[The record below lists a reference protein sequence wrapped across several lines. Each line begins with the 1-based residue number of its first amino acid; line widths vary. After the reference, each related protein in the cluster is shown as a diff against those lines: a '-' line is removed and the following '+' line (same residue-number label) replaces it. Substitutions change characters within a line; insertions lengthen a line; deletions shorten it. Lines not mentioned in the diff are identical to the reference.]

1 MEKITR
7 NKITTIDENS
17 QNKEIEKVAEAIS
30 DSSNDLAENIND
42 NDIET
47 KSEDASHSLA
57 TKSEELV
64 PDEKTA
70 EKKSDNTKKDV
81 SPTKKAPSS
90 EKKKTAL
97 KKEKDKKKI
106 NYSKIIGYLVIL
118 AVAGL
123 VVFGVVKGA
132 NFLIGYV
139 SSSLEAASPAK
150 EITINSTGS
159 LAYEKFQKGV
169 LIANEG
175 TSAYHNSKNDVVWE
189 KAAFSGS
196 PVIKTNDRYALVSY
210 TGTPNA
216 LLVNGPDTI
225 PVTGNGKIVT
235 SCINKNGY
243 FALVMSEE
251 GYKNQIVVFDNNGH
265 VIYKWHSA
273 ENYVTCVAISPDNK
287 NMAASTIGFGG
298 NKFTNGVMIFDFAQE
313 KPYAGQQ
320 EEENIIMSIDYVSKK
335 RFVVI
340 GDKNATYYKTNGK
353 KIRTIDYEGRKLT
366 TYDVCD
372 GKNTVLCFSKDDSA
386 MSSSDIYSYNTRGR
400 QAGHFET
407 ESRVLSISCDNDE
420 ILVARERVFD
430 VLSDKCRKKNSV
442 QVLKDIKNSV
452 LFDGGK
458 KAFVISGNTG
468 HIVKVR

>member
-7 NKITTIDENS
+7 NQRTTGDENPK
-17 QNKEIEKVAEAIS
+17 NKEVEKVNEEKLESFQEVTEETADIKI
-30 DSSNDLAENIND
+30 ENN
-42 NDIET
+42 IEESESFKT
-47 KSEDASHSLA
+47 QSEETPVSEDFKEQDPDNADDVLSEIKTSSSL
-57 TKSEELV
+57 
-64 PDEKTA
+64 
-70 EKKSDNTKKDV
+70 
-81 SPTKKAPSS
+81 
-90 EKKKTAL
+90 KKKPNS
-97 KKEKDKKKI
+97 KREKDKKKI
-106 NYSKIIGYLVIL
+106 NYGKIIGYLIIL
-118 AVAGL
+118 AIAGL

-132 NFLIGYV
+132 NFVIDYI
-139 SSSLEAASPAK
+139 SQSLEQASPAK

-175 TSAYHNSKNDVVWE
+175 TIAYHNSKNDVVWE
-189 KAAFSGS
+189 KSAFSGS

-216 LLVNGPDTI
+216 ILVNGPDTI

-320 EEENIIMSIDYVSKK
+320 EEENIIMSIDYVSK
-335 RFVVI
+335 RRLVVI

-372 GKNTVLCFSKDDSA
+372 GKNTVLCFAKDDSA

-400 QAGHFET
+400 QVGHFET
-407 ESRVLSISCDNDE
+407 ESRVLSISCDSDE

>member
-7 NKITTIDENS
+7 NQRTTGDENPK
-17 QNKEIEKVAEAIS
+17 NKEVEKVNEEKLESFQEVTEETAEIKI
-30 DSSNDLAENIND
+30 ENN
-42 NDIET
+42 IEESESFKT
-47 KSEDASHSLA
+47 QSEETPVSEDF
-57 TKSEELV
+57 KEQE
-64 PDEKTA
+64 P
-70 EKKSDNTKKDV
+70 DNTDDV
-81 SPTKKAPSS
+81 LSEIKPSS
-90 EKKKTAL
+90 SLKKKTTH
-97 KKEKDKKKI
+97 KREKNKKKI
-106 NYSKIIGYLVIL
+106 NYGKIIGYLITL
-118 AVAGL
+118 AIAGL

-132 NFLIGYV
+132 NFVIDYI
-139 SSSLEAASPAK
+139 SQSIEHASPAK

-175 TSAYHNSKNDVVWE
+175 TVSYHNSKNDVVWE
-189 KAAFSGS
+189 KSAFSGS

-298 NKFTNGVMIFDFAQE
+298 DKFTNGVMIFDFAQE

-372 GKNTVLCFSKDDSA
+372 GGNTVLCFSKDDSA

-407 ESRVLSISCDNDE
+407 ESRVLSVSCDKDE